1 MTAREIADLF
11 AGLELQL
18 IRSLKRNLA
27 AHRSQEDAEGGKDGV
42 PEHWP
47 AWQAE
52 KLRSLDAF
60 RRENR
65 AVMSEY
71 SSRIDAETR
80 AMLKAQFAEADGS
93 EQAFFGVNRDKLDAL
108 IGEMRKNEAQT
119 EKAALRYMDDVY
131 RKTILRAGAALAAGG
146 MTMQQAVDM
155 SVQDFLEKGINCIRY
170 RDGRRVNI
178 ASYAEMALRTSG
190 TRAMLLGEAQ
200 KRERLGVDTVLV
212 SQYGACSET
221 CLPWQGLVYIDDV
234 WQPYRGGGKNPG
246 GTYGHS
252 RNGHSYPL
260 LSVAVKAGLFHPSCR
275 HTLTTWIEG
284 ESRRP
289 EPMGKAQVERTAKL
303 EAKQRSL
310 ERQVRRYKRLTEG
323 TQAPEKTAEYKA
335 RVRGAQKRL
344 REFVAEHGDVLRRDY
359 WRERNDGT
367 FTMGYEHDIIQTRGG
382 SVGLDVTID
391 GFTPCLEE
399 AKTGRILATTYER
412 ATADE
417 LLNLKGWA
425 FDWTS
430 SDLAECEIYKL
441 TLEGESEIQGLVAI
455 SDMPRSNAV
464 YVNLAESAPHN
475 LGNNKKYIGVG
486 GHLFAIAARRSYDL
500 GHSCFLCMDAK
511 NKELVQHYS
520 QLLNAKLLGRPHPY
534 RMYVDEEN
542 AFALIEKYSLK
553 GDR

>member
-80 AMLKAQFAEADGS
+80 AMLNAQFAEADGS
-93 EQAFFGVNRDKLDAL
+93 EQAFLGVNRDKLDAL

-146 MTMQQAVDM
+146 VTMQQAVDM

-234 WQPYRGGGKNPG
+234 WQPYRGVGKNLG
-246 GTYGHS
+246 GTYGYS
-252 RNGHSYPL
+252 RNGRGYPL

-289 EPMGKAQVERTAKL
+289 EPMDKAQVERTAKL

-335 RVRGAQKRL
+335 KVCGAQKRL

-359 WRERNDGT
+359 WRERNDVT
-367 FTMGYEHDIIQTRGG
+367 VPSKTEERISAAAFTEKQDDSILKSVTVDG
-382 SVGLDVTID
+382 SVGDINEKVKELGRLNPALLEKSFGRLRTAEVVVTPERAEHIRVRHPQD
-391 GFTPCLEE
+391 YELFRRYGKAAVEQPDLLIQDLRHTGTVFAVKKLPDTNLNVILRLVLEE
-399 AKTGRILATTYER
+399 DAPQLKNSVMTFYRIR
-412 ATADE
+412 DK
-417 LLNLKGWA
+417 NLK
-425 FDWTS
+425 
-430 SDLAECEIYKL
+430 K
-441 TLEGESEIQGLVAI
+441 
-455 SDMPRSNAV
+455 
-464 YVNLAESAPHN
+464 
-475 LGNNKKYIGVG
+475 
-486 GHLFAIAARRSYDL
+486 
-500 GHSCFLCMDAK
+500 
-511 NKELVQHYS
+511 
-520 QLLNAKLLGRPHPY
+520 
-534 RMYVDEEN
+534 
-542 AFALIEKYSLK
+542 LIEKNRLLYSSE
-553 GDR
+553 